1 MTNFCSFRIRLNI
14 AFSGYI
20 VVVEVEEKPMVEHS
34 TLHIRGKIIEIS
46 SLFNNK
52 YGEWIS
58 HAKIPNSSV
67 IAYCRDENRVRA
79 EAVCVSRLLI
89 TLDDYV
95 LDESDLV
102 EIDQ

>member
-1 MTNFCSFRIRLNI
+1 
-14 AFSGYI
+14 
-20 VVVEVEEKPMVEHS
+20 MVEHS

-58 HAKIPNSSV
+58 RAKIPNSSV
-67 IAYCRDENRVRA
+67 IAYCRDDNRVRA
-79 EAVCVSRLLI
+79 EPVCVSRLLTTI
-89 TLDDYV
+89 DDYV
-95 LDESDLV
+95 LEETDLV

>member
-1 MTNFCSFRIRLNI
+1 
-14 AFSGYI
+14 
-20 VVVEVEEKPMVEHS
+20 MVEHS
-34 TLHIRGKIIEIS
+34 TLHIRGKKVEIS

-58 HAKIPNSSV
+58 CAKIPNSSI
-67 IAYCRDENRVRA
+67 IAYCRDENRARA
-79 EAVCVSRLLI
+79 EAVCASRLLI
-89 TLDDYV
+89 TLDEYI

>member
-1 MTNFCSFRIRLNI
+1 
-14 AFSGYI
+14 
-20 VVVEVEEKPMVEHS
+20 MVEQS
-34 TLHIRGKIIEIS
+34 TLHIRGQKIEIS

-52 YGEWIS
+52 YGEWITR
-58 HAKIPNSSV
+58 AKIPKSSL

-89 TLDDYV
+89 TLDDYE
-95 LDESDLV
+95 LDENELV